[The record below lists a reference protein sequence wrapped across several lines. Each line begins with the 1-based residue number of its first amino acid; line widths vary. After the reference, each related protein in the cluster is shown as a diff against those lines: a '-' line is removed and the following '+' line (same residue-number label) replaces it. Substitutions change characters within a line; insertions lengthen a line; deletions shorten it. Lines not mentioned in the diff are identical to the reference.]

1 MTESTKG
8 TESMILS
15 VSQSLI
21 KNYWAYKE
29 GNFCGEALHR
39 MNILHEAE
47 FEPSEPMKL
56 GHYFEY
62 LCTGATLRDGSE
74 PPMPM
79 TKAKKATAGAL
90 KMQAQALR
98 FKKLVDV
105 EEITIKDTG
114 LVVEHFPKGESFKLK
129 GIYDISGSVKGV
141 ESIIDIKS
149 SGLIG
154 NEWEAYGWHKGTFN
168 MRKQLTIQVVFYKYL
183 AWKELGVEDMPF
195 YFAVHSSTNEIDSIF
210 WRIDIADFE
219 VAMNH
224 FEDMVFE
231 IAKEI
236 EMEMQFGFTPYP
248 SVKRCG
254 KCALREKCAHVVET
268 PQLEQL
274 TIDGIFE

>member
-1 MTESTKG
+1 MSESIKDAEST
-8 TESMILS
+8 ILS

-29 GNFCGEALHR
+29 GNFCGEALYR

-47 FEPSEPMKL
+47 FEPTEAMML
-56 GHYFEY
+56 GHYFEF
-62 LCTGATLRDGSE
+62 LCTGASLRDGSE
-74 PPMPM
+74 PAMPA
-79 TKAKKATAGAL
+79 TKAGKATAGAL
-90 KMQAQALR
+90 KMQEQAKR
-98 FKKLVDV
+98 FKKLVDA
-105 EEITIKDTG
+105 EGITIKETG

-129 GIYDISGSVKGV
+129 GIFDINGSVKGTD
-141 ESIIDIKS
+141 SIIDIKS

-183 AWKELGVEDMPF
+183 AWKEFGVEDMPF
-195 YFAVHSSTNEIDSIF
+195 YFIVHSSTNEIDSIF
-210 WRIDIADFE
+210 WEVRLADFE

-231 IAKEI
+231 VAREI

-248 SVKRCG
+248 DVKRCG
-254 KCALREKCAHVVET
+254 KCALKDKCVYAVET
-268 PQLEQL
+268 PQLEIV